1 MIAEDSSD
9 VIQILF
15 PSSTRVIINLVNNND
30 EYPQF
35 LNAPYNVVIQEHS
48 NNGTLIVMVIHVIEL
63 LNVFSVILM
72 QLNVTDRDIGPGG
85 MVIVNI
91 TSHEDVFEIVNDN
104 EIRVKNSLLL
114 DYEIDPQYT
123 ITVIATDMGAPPL

>member
-1 MIAEDSSD
+1 MT
-9 VIQILF
+9 QIGPGLF
-15 PSSTRVIINLVNNND
+15 TSSTRVIINLVNNND

-35 LNAPYNVVIQEHS
+35 LNAPYNVVIEEHS
-48 NNGTLIVMVIHVIEL
+48 DNGTLIVMVIHVIEL

-72 QLNVTDRDIGPGG
+72 QLNVTDRDIGPSG
-85 MVIVNI
+85 MVVVNI
-91 TSHEDVFEIVNDN
+91 TSHEDVFEIVNGD

-123 ITVIATDMGAPPL
+123 ITVIATDMGTPPL

>member
-1 MIAEDSSD
+1 MT
-9 VIQILF
+9 QIGSGSF

-35 LNAPYNVVIQEHS
+35 LNAPYNVLIEEHS
-48 NNGTLIVMVIHVIEL
+48 DNGTLIVTVIYVIEL

-85 MVIVNI
+85 MVVVNI
-91 TSHEDVFEIVNDN
+91 TSHEDVFEIVNGT
-104 EIRVKNSLLL
+104 EIRVKNSSLL
-114 DYEIDPQYT
+114 DHEIASQYT
-123 ITVIATDMGAPPL
+123 ITVIATDMGIPPL

>member
-1 MIAEDSSD
+1 
-9 VIQILF
+9 
-15 PSSTRVIINLVNNND
+15 
-30 EYPQF
+30 
-35 LNAPYNVVIQEHS
+35 
-48 NNGTLIVMVIHVIEL
+48 
-63 LNVFSVILM
+63 M

-85 MVIVNI
+85 MVVVNI
-91 TSHEDVFEIVNDN
+91 TSHEDVFEIVNGD